1 MLLYLIPVFILGG
14 LVLLL
19 GIVALLARI
28 KGGRYLRPIMQFLM
42 KVPLLNRGM
51 KKMSEAALERADPD
65 LASAVKKLERLGANR
80 DPQFG
85 PAVLF
90 GLGGVFVEVL
100 HDVALRVAPLRARD
114 AAAMLDEIKGRAL
127 LDGARGQPAVSRA
140 AIVDALC
147 RLSDLMLAAPQIASV
162 DLNPVLAYPDGLL
175 AVDARIVLTQ

>member
-1 MLLYLIPVFILGG
+1 MIVYLIPVFVLGG

-80 DPQFG
+80 DPQRAQQAMSQLSAAERK
-85 PAVLF
+85 AVMDATLQHQ
-90 GLGGVFVEVL
+90 E
-100 HDVALRVAPLRARD
+100 APLPMNRAQRRKLEQQRK
-114 AAAMLDEIKGRAL
+114 AN
-127 LDGARGQPAVSRA
+127 RG
-140 AIVDALC
+140 
-147 RLSDLMLAAPQIASV
+147 
-162 DLNPVLAYPDGLL
+162 
-175 AVDARIVLTQ
+175 

>member
-1 MLLYLIPVFILGG
+1 MIVYLIPVFVLGG

-80 DPQFG
+80 DPQRAQQAMSQLSAAERK
-85 PAVLF
+85 AVMEATF
-90 GLGGVFVEVL
+90 QHQE
-100 HDVALRVAPLRARD
+100 APVPMNRAQRRKLEQQRK
-114 AAAMLDEIKGRAL
+114 AK
-127 LDGARGQPAVSRA
+127 RG
-140 AIVDALC
+140 
-147 RLSDLMLAAPQIASV
+147 
-162 DLNPVLAYPDGLL
+162 
-175 AVDARIVLTQ
+175 